1 MGSGAL
7 VQCTFFANI
16 SPVGGNV
23 SSDCSANITMDRCLV
38 VGSVDGMG
46 VYCDDS
52 STAALTCCNLYG
64 NEAGDWVG
72 NIADQADQDGNM
84 CLDPLFCDPQSN
96 DLTVDANSP
105 CLPQNNECGELIGTF
120 GQGCAFSPAVFPN
133 AGFSLS
139 QNYPNPFNPMTKISF
154 TLAYPSRVQLAVF
167 DLAGRRIQVLHDG
180 FYASA
185 GMQQIDWNGLDEQN
199 RQMPSGT
206 YFYRLDTPEFS
217 QTRSMVL
224 LR

>member
-7 VQCTFFANI
+7 VQCTFYGNI

-23 SSDCSANITMDRCLV
+23 SADCSGNITMDRCLV
-38 VGSVDGMG
+38 TDSVDGMG

-52 STAALTCCNLYG
+52 STAFLTCCNLYG

-72 NIADQADQDGNM
+72 NIAGQADQDGNM
-84 CLDPLFCDPQSN
+84 CLDPFFCDPQSN
-96 DLTVDANSP
+96 DLTLDANSP
-105 CLPQNNECGELIGTF
+105 CLPQNNECGALIGAF
-120 GQGCAFSPAVFPN
+120 GLGCSFSPAEFPL

-139 QNYPNPFNPMTKISF
+139 QNHPNPFNPMTKISF
-154 TLAYPSRVQLAVF
+154 TLANPDRVQLAVF
-167 DLAGRRIQVLHDG
+167 DLAGHRIQVLHDG

-185 GMQQIDWNGLDEQN
+185 GIHQIAWDGRDDRD

-206 YFYRLDTPEFS
+206 YFYRLYTPVFS